1 MKRQIILIILLLTVV
16 VLGAAGQTCKQYV
29 NLLMEDPQSDSLVL
43 AIIANSDQT
52 VSMPC
57 TYKSVDQHGDDVTLS
72 GKIYFPLSGKPKNIL
87 LESHYTI
94 TGNSECPSECDM
106 PQVLVLRDKGYAVVM
121 PDYLGYGI
129 TRGREH
135 PYLHSALTAQ
145 NVVDMYFAAKQFLER
160 MEREPENDSIVITGY
175 SQGAQTAVATLRL
188 LETKYPEVAIKQCF
202 AGSGPY
208 DVARTYD
215 VAMKK
220 NNAGLS
226 FTIPMLVMGT
236 SWAYDLNL
244 NAKLLLRKRAIERA
258 EKYVFSKEHTT
269 TEVVLMNRIGVSK
282 KVSRYMTP
290 EGMDKTQPE
299 TRRLYEGLVR
309 SSIIHV
315 DETDTILGDWT
326 PKTPIFLL
334 HSTQDRC
341 VPFEN
346 ALSLRLM
353 LETKGVENV
362 EYDFGK
368 YGDHVAA
375 MVRYLDILA
384 KRL

>member
-1 MKRQIILIILLLTVV
+1 MKRQIILTILLLTVV

-72 GKIYFPLSGKPKNIL
+72 GKIYFPKQGLSKRYVIQT
-87 LESHYTI
+87 HYTI
-94 TGNSECPSECDM
+94 LSNKECPSECDM
-106 PQVLVLRDKGYAVVM
+106 PDAVLREKGYAMVM
-121 PDYLGYGI
+121 PDYLGYGV
-129 TRGREH
+129 TKDLRH
-135 PYLHSALTAQ
+135 PYLNYRLTAR
-145 NVVDMYFAAKQFLER
+145 NTVDMYLAAAAFLEKLNLT
-160 MEREPENDSIVITGY
+160 PENDSLVIVGY
-175 SQGAQTAVATLRL
+175 SQGAQTAIATLML
-188 LETKYPEVAIKQCF
+188 LETEYPEIAVKQCF

-215 VAMKK
+215 VAMAK
-220 NNAGLS
+220 NNAGLT

-236 SWAYDLNL
+236 SWSYDLDL
-244 NAKLLLRKRAIERA
+244 NPSDFMYPKTIRKA
-258 EKYVFSKEHTT
+258 EKYVFNKDHTAA
-269 TEVVLMNRIGVSK
+269 EVVLLSRFGLSK

-299 TRRLYEGLVR
+299 TAKLYKGLIQ
-309 SSIIHV
+309 SSIVHV
-315 DETDTILGDWT
+315 SETDTILCDWT

-334 HSTQDRC
+334 HSRQDTC

-346 ALSLRLM
+346 ALSLQL
-353 LETKGVENV
+353 LFETRGVSNV
-362 EYDFGK
+362 EYDFGD
-368 YGDHVAA
+368 YGDHLPA
-375 MVRYLDILA
+375 MARYLDIIQ